1 MQPPQSTQPDQPAQP
16 AAPLPAVVQNAKSIE
31 ISVGRDHLK
40 TDTDTARTV
49 GRRNR
54 ASTDMIDLIYINTSQ
69 IAHHHFLRWS
79 SHNHRRRR
87 PLSPPASSAST
98 SSHHASTLR
107 RDGARI
113 TVVVDLLPHR
123 RARRRSLLHRDHY
136 PPPPARQAQAQA
148 PTGPRPRPVIGNLN
162 LIGTLP
168 HRSIHELSSLY
179 GHLMCLRFGSFPVVV
194 ASSADMARSFLK
206 THDLAFIDRPKTAAG
221 KYTTYNYSGLF
232 SSPYGPRL
240 ASLHHVR
247 ADEVRSTLNGL
258 HAAVA
263 GGEHAVELREHLY
276 MVNLNV
282 ISRMVLG
289 KKYVVDGA
297 GSPTTPEEFS
307 RMIDEHFFLNG
318 VLNVGDLIP
327 WLGWLDVQGYVKRM
341 KRSAKMFDHFLEHVL
356 DEHDER
362 RRRRDGN
369 EFVAKDMVDVLLE
382 LADDPNL
389 EVPIERYGVKGFTL
403 DFIGGGT
410 DTSAVTVEWAMS
422 ELLRNPEVLAKA
434 NEEMDRVISRE
445 CLVEE
450 EDITRLPYLEAVV
463 KETMRLHPVG
473 PLLTPRLC
481 REDVS
486 LGGYDIPAGTRVLI
500 NVWTISRDPAVWD
513 APMEFRPERFV
524 GGGSGGGVDVKG
536 QDFELLPFGSG
547 RRMCPGMSLGLKMVQ
562 VILAN
567 LVHAFAPSPSLGSQ
581 LASMLPREAYAKIC
595 RCRKYN
601 LPPAPR
607 PWPVIGNLNLIDSR
621 PVGAAGDRVLHTSP

>member
-1 MQPPQSTQPDQPAQP
+1 MELA
-16 AAPLPAVVQNAKSIE
+16 LP
-31 ISVGRDHLK
+31 
-40 TDTDTARTV
+40 
-49 GRRNR
+49 
-54 ASTDMIDLIYINTSQ
+54 
-69 IAHHHFLRWS
+69 S
-79 SHNHRRRR
+79 S
-87 PLSPPASSAST
+87 SSASFAACFVVT
-98 SSHHASTLR
+98 IIIIRLLR
-107 RDGARI
+107 RPKRKHK
-113 TVVVDLLPHR
+113 LP
-123 RARRRSLLHRDHY
+123 
-136 PPPPARQAQAQA
+136 P
-148 PTGPRPRPVIGNLN
+148 GPKPWPVIGNLN
-162 LIGTLP
+162 LIGPLP
-168 HRSIHELSSLY
+168 HRSIHEVSSLY

-232 SSPYGPRL
+232 SSPYGPYWRQGRKLWQAELFNARRL

-247 ADEVRSTLNGL
+247 VDEVRSMLNGL

-289 KKYVVDGA
+289 RKYVVDGD
-297 GSPTTPEEFS
+297 GSPTTPEAFR

-327 WLGWLDVQGYVKRM
+327 WLGWLDIQGYVKRM
-341 KRSAKMFDHFLEHVL
+341 KRSAEMFDRFLEHVL
-356 DEHDER
+356 DEHDDR
-362 RRRRDGN
+362 RQRREGN

-389 EVPIERYGVKGFTL
+389 EVPIERDGVKGFTL
-403 DFIGGGT
+403 DLIGGGT

-434 NEEMDRVISRE
+434 NEEMDRVIGRE
-445 CLVEE
+445 RLVEE
-450 EDITRLPYLEAVV
+450 EDIPRLPYLEAVV

-486 LGGYDIPAGTRVLI
+486 VGGYDIPAGTRVLI
-500 NVWTISRDPAVWD
+500 NVWTISRDPDVWD

-524 GGGSGGGVDVKG
+524 VVGGRGGVDVKG

-547 RRMCPGMSLGLKMVQ
+547 RRMCPGMSLGLRMVQ

-567 LVHAFAPSPSLGSQ
+567 LVHGFAWR
-581 LASMLPREAYAKIC
+581 LPDG
-595 RCRKYN
+595 
-601 LPPAPR
+601 
-607 PWPVIGNLNLIDSR
+607 V
-621 PVGAAGDRVLHTSP
+621 AAGELSMEETFGLTVPRRVPLEAVAEPRLPARLYAAP